1 MFKNLLLVGL
11 LAGVLSGSLLTV
23 LQDFTVIPLIH
34 QAEQYENQLP
44 VLGSE
49 TGQHGHDGPEKE
61 WEPADGWERFAF
73 TWLANVSIAAGFG
86 LIMAGIMSL
95 HSPKTWTQ
103 AVLFGVAGYYAFFL
117 APAFLLPPELPGSD
131 SSHLQ
136 SRQAI
141 WLYTVVVSL
150 VSMALL
156 SFTTRPWLR
165 LLGLVSLASPF
176 LLFTQEDA
184 HYSVPVPSELIEQF
198 TWMTTV
204 TNALLWASIGLS
216 VRWLIMKVIN
226 QSMVQ
231 SST

>member
-11 LAGVLSGSLLTV
+11 LAGVLSGSLLTL
-23 LQDFTVIPLIH
+23 LQAVTVIPLIH
-34 QAEQYENQLP
+34 QAEQYEIQFP
-44 VLGSE
+44 VMGSE
-49 TGQHGHDGPEKE
+49 TGHHGHDGPVKE
-61 WEPADGWERFAF
+61 WGPGNGWERLAF

-86 LIMAGIMSL
+86 LMMAGIMSL

-131 SSHLQ
+131 ASHLQ

-150 VSMALL
+150 VSMALV
-156 SFTTRPWLR
+156 SFSTRPWLR

-176 LLFTQEDA
+176 LLFTREDVR
-184 HYSVPVPSELIEQF
+184 YSVPVPFELIEQF
-198 TWMTTV
+198 TRMTAV
-204 TNALLWASIGLS
+204 TNALLWATIGLC
-216 VRWLIMKVIN
+216 VRWLFLKVSD
-226 QSMVQ
+226 QSMAQ
-231 SST
+231 SS